1 MKRFDP
7 DTSSAEIHADDGYR
21 PNVGIVLLNQLNQVF
36 WARRSGHDGWQFPQG
51 GVRRNETVEDA
62 LFRELYEEVGLKRR
76 HVTIVGHT
84 RSWLHYDLPEEYL
97 RRIRSRGNRKFRGQ
111 KQVWYLLRLIGEDSA
126 VSLDNSSKPEF
137 DKWVWTD
144 WWTAVEEIVE
154 FKREVYEMV
163 WEELCRYLPA
173 HPLFEPSGYLRR

>member
-1 MKRFDP
+1 M
-7 DTSSAEIHADDGYR
+7 
-21 PNVGIVLLNQLNQVF
+21 
-36 WARRSGHDGWQFPQG
+36 
-51 GVRRNETVEDA
+51 
-62 LFRELYEEVGLKRR
+62 
-76 HVTIVGHT
+76 
-84 RSWLHYDLPEEYL
+84 
-97 RRIRSRGNRKFRGQ
+97 
-111 KQVWYLLRLIGEDSA
+111 